1 MKTLNAL
8 ACNGLEQLADG
19 VWQRHSRFSQAVN
32 FVHADGTLL
41 TLFRYG
47 KGMGPTGILL
57 SSTQF
62 AQLAN
67 LPRLV
72 KQGRLLWG
80 AGVAIRPR
88 RTLKL
93 RFPVGHSFPL
103 DLSAYSRQS
112 GLRVALNQP
121 LADMPFYSSIMGE
134 LECWRRGD
142 LPDWGWLIG
151 KGPGLTPSGDDML
164 AGMLAMLYGAG
175 FSDRLHAFIPPADQL
190 TSLTTSVSCSY
201 LNSARRGEFSL
212 PVVKVMR
219 GLRSTG
225 DPKRA
230 IQRLLAVGH
239 TSGADTLLGMAFA
252 QHWLQ
257 RVDSRRTHA
266 RSGNHPHVYTGRR
279 DRELLPRGQSAA
291 QNAGGD

>member
-134 LECWRRGD
+134 LERWRRGD

-151 KGPGLTPSGDDML
+151 NGPGLTPSGDDML

-175 FSDRLHAFIPPADQL
+175 FF
-190 TSLTTSVSCSY
+190 
-201 LNSARRGEFSL
+201 
-212 PVVKVMR
+212 
-219 GLRSTG
+219 
-225 DPKRA
+225 
-230 IQRLLAVGH
+230 
-239 TSGADTLLGMAFA
+239 
-252 QHWLQ
+252 
-257 RVDSRRTHA
+257 
-266 RSGNHPHVYTGRR
+266 
-279 DRELLPRGQSAA
+279 
-291 QNAGGD
+291 

>member
-1 MKTLNAL
+1 
-8 ACNGLEQLADG
+8 
-19 VWQRHSRFSQAVN
+19 
-32 FVHADGTLL
+32 
-41 TLFRYG
+41 
-47 KGMGPTGILL
+47 
-57 SSTQF
+57 
-62 AQLAN
+62 
-67 LPRLV
+67 
-72 KQGRLLWG
+72 
-80 AGVAIRPR
+80 
-88 RTLKL
+88 
-93 RFPVGHSFPL
+93 
-103 DLSAYSRQS
+103 
-112 GLRVALNQP
+112 
-121 LADMPFYSSIMGE
+121 ADMPFYSSIMGE
-134 LECWRRGD
+134 LERWRRGD

-151 KGPGLTPSGDDML
+151 NGPGLTPSGDDML

-257 RVDSRRTHA
+257 RVDSRGTHA

-279 DRELLPRGQSAA
+279 DREFLPRGQSAA

>member
-8 ACNGLEQLADG
+8 ACTGLEQLADG
-19 VWQRHSRFSQAVN
+19 VWQRHSQFSQAVN

-47 KGMGPTGILL
+47 KGIGPTGILF
-57 SSTQF
+57 SSTEF
-62 AQLAN
+62 AQLDN

-93 RFPVGHSFPL
+93 RFPVGRSFPL
-103 DLSAYSRQS
+103 DLSAYSCQS
-112 GLRVALNQP
+112 GLCAALNQP
-121 LADMPFYSSIMGE
+121 LADRPFYSSIMGE
-134 LECWRRGD
+134 LERWQRGER
-142 LPDWGWLIG
+142 PDWEWLIG
-151 KGPGLTPSGDDML
+151 NGPGLTPSGDDML
-164 AGMLAMLYGAG
+164 AGMLAVLHGAG

-219 GLRSTG
+219 GLQSTG

-279 DRELLPRGQSAA
+279 DREFLPRGQSAA
-291 QNAGGD
+291 QNASGD